1 MLSGLLFDV
10 HRDAFGHQSGPN
22 LLHSGDLGIFDMLV
36 ANVLMFVMGT
46 GKDKTK
52 YTDKAVAEGAT
63 VGGSSWT
70 KEWLKFDNSYFKGL
84 KQQDDEHLL
93 VLETDGVLMT
103 DPKFK

>member
-1 MLSGLLFDV
+1 V
-10 HRDAFGHQSGPN
+10 Q
-22 LLHSGDLGIFDMLV
+22 LV
-36 ANVLMFVMGT
+36 T

-70 KEWLKFDNSYFKGL
+70 KEWLKFDNSYFTGL

-103 DPKFK
+103 DPKFR